1 MIVFIDNNCAAN
13 EIERMTRLFFPD
25 EKINVIIGKGA
36 SEESFSADVRLKEID
51 SVPTAV
57 AAVFYDGGKEE
68 FSQQVDEKILS
79 DKPSLELF
87 LAEGLYFLLCKITG
101 YNPPWGML
109 TGVRPVKLLR
119 MLLDED
125 GEEYAREILVDRY
138 HCSQDKY
145 DLCRQT
151 MQAEHRILELSKP
164 ESFSLYISIPFCPTR
179 CSYCSFVSQSVE
191 KAKKLMPDYVSLLV
205 KEIEATA
212 QLAKEIGLCLETVYM
227 GGGTPT
233 TLNAEQLYTVLG
245 AVNKYFDMSAVRE
258 FTVEAG
264 RPDTVTIEKLQAIKA
279 CGAERISINP
289 QTLSDEVL
297 ANIGRK
303 HSAAQ
308 VYEAMNM
315 ARSVGFESI
324 NMDLIAGLPGDDIV
338 SFGKTLDGV
347 LSMKPENITVH
358 TLSMK
363 RASTLVTSGQIQPDA
378 FRNPASDM
386 LEVCAQRLPENA
398 YRPYYL
404 YRQTR
409 MLGNLENV
417 GWALDGH
424 DGLYNVYIMDET
436 HTILA
441 VGAGGVTKMRQPGV
455 NNIDRV
461 YNYKFPYEYISQF
474 ETILER
480 KKEVKRF
487 YEEFC

>member
-1 MIVFIDNNCAAN
+1 MTIFIDNNCAAN

-25 EKINVIIGKGA
+25 EKINVLIGKVNTEA
-36 SEESFSADVRLKEID
+36 SFFADVRAVEYSGEK
-51 SVPTAV
+51 TAFASIV
-57 AAVFYDGGKEE
+57 YDGGKEE
-68 FSQQVDEKILS
+68 FSQPIKEDVFS
-79 DKPSLELF
+79 DKPALELF
-87 LAEGLYFLLCKITG
+87 LAEGLYILLCRITG
-101 YNPPWGML
+101 YTPPWGML

-119 MLLDED
+119 MLLDEG
-125 GEEYAREILVDRY
+125 GEEYARNILVDKY
-138 HCSQDKY
+138 HCSEDKY
-145 DLCRQT
+145 NLCRQT
-151 MQAEHRILELSKP
+151 MQAEHKILELSRP

-191 KAKKLMPDYVSLLV
+191 KAKKLVPDYVSLLV

-212 QLAKEIGLCLETVYM
+212 RLAKELGLRLETVYM

-233 TLNAEQLYTVLG
+233 TLSAEQMRTVLG
-245 AVNKYFDMSAVRE
+245 AVNENFDISTVRE

-264 RPDTVTIEKLQAIKA
+264 RPDTVTVEKLQAIKD

-297 ANIGRK
+297 ANIGRR

-308 VYEAMNM
+308 VYEAMDM
-315 ARSVGFESI
+315 ARRVDFESI
-324 NMDLIAGLPGDDIV
+324 NMDLIAGLPGDDIT
-338 SFGKTLDGV
+338 SFTATLDGV

-363 RASTLVTSGQIQPDA
+363 RASTLVTSGQVQADT
-378 FRNPASDM
+378 FHNPASDM
-386 LEVCAQRLPENA
+386 LELCSQRLPENA

-474 ETILER
+474 DTILER